1 MCVCE
6 GSVSVCDWSV
16 CLCEGSVSVITRTL
30 FPAATMS

>member
-16 CLCEGSVSVITRTL
+16 CLCEGSVNVCVRGL
-30 FPAATMS
+30 